1 MQIKIKNTKL
11 FLAAIFVLCTGSQL
25 FSYGGNTAIAP
36 LLTAIGGYEVYSL
49 VAPLGATGMMVALP
63 AVAALG
69 RKIGSKTVLF
79 LGAFLML
86 FGRVGMQFA
95 NSVFIIGLF
104 NFLG

>member
-36 LLTAIGGYEVYSL
+36 LLTAIGGYEFYSL

-69 RKIGSKTVLF
+69 RKNWQQDCPVPWCIFDAVWPRRYAVCKQCVYH
-79 LGAFLML
+79 
-86 FGRVGMQFA
+86 R
-95 NSVFIIGLF
+95 SV
-104 NFLG
+104 